1 MDGRSTPTS
10 FGRSS
15 GMDTGDSTNVAMV
28 GQTGSV
34 DQTSSV
40 EGASSAS
47 ALETTP
53 QRGGPWTEVT
63 RASNVA
69 TNGQPEAHD
78 ISLPRSISDAGSN
91 GGASGNQLSLTNQ
104 FEALG
109 SVRSETKHLKG
120 LRVV

>member
-1 MDGRSTPTS
+1 MDERSTPTS

-28 GQTGSV
+28 GQAGSV

-53 QRGGPWTEVT
+53 ERGGRWTEVA
-63 RASNVA
+63 RASKVD
-69 TNGQPEAHD
+69 TNGRAEAHD
-78 ISLPRSISDAGSN
+78 ISLAR
-91 GGASGNQLSLTNQ
+91 
-104 FEALG
+104 
-109 SVRSETKHLKG
+109 
-120 LRVV
+120 